1 MSGAHPIRFYF
12 SFRSPYAWLAAE
24 RLEHELAGYALEL
37 EYVPLFPTPEQFPN
51 DPARQPDKL
60 RYVMQDVMRL
70 AKEYEL
76 PLRFGAA
83 LDTDWAKAHAAF
95 LGAQALGA
103 STRFMREMFRA
114 RFGEG
119 RDIARDDVITD
130 VALRCELPPERLLDA
145 AHSPSLQSQTAEA
158 LALGKQRD
166 GIFGVP
172 SFVYRGQLFWGHD
185 RLGAL
190 RRALST

>member
-1 MSGAHPIRFYF
+1 MSGPHPIRFYF

-24 RLEHELAGYALEL
+24 RIEHELAGYQLEL
-37 EYVPLFPTPEQFPN
+37 EFVPLFPAAGLFPN
-51 DPARQPDKL
+51 DPARHPEKL
-60 RYVMQDVMRL
+60 RYVMQDLLRL
-70 AKEYEL
+70 AKEYQL

-95 LGAQALGA
+95 LGAQELGA
-103 STRFMREMFRA
+103 GLRFMREMFRA
-114 RFGEG
+114 RFGEA
-119 RDIARDDVITD
+119 RDVARDDVLTD
-130 VALRCELPPERLLDA
+130 VALRCELPPERVLEA
-145 AHSPSLQSQTAEA
+145 AHSPSLQSQTSEA
-158 LALGKQRD
+158 LSMAKQRD

-190 RRALST
+190 RRALDS